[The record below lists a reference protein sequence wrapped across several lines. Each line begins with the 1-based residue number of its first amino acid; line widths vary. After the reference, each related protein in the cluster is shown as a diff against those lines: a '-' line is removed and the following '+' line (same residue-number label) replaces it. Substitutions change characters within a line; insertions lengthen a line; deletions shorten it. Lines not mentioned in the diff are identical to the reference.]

1 MVEGSNLRIKA
12 KHNYKVADYS
22 ERRRFFEVAISRYY
36 YYLYQNIIDYINMNS
51 VENMITSGQ
60 GSHYKTLDVFIK
72 YVSSKKNL
80 DGENLQIISMLQ
92 KLRKA
97 RHSADYSD
105 QIWSREIFEK
115 DFKEVFTM
123 VDNLIREEL
132 QLW

>member
-12 KHNYKVADYS
+12 KHNYKV
-22 ERRRFFEVAISRYY
+22 
-36 YYLYQNIIDYINMNS
+36 
-51 VENMITSGQ
+51 
-60 GSHYKTLDVFIK
+60 
-72 YVSSKKNL
+72 
-80 DGENLQIISMLQ
+80 
-92 KLRKA
+92 
-97 RHSADYSD
+97 ADYSD